1 MGGKPRP
8 ALATMITSSRRP
20 RPLPKLPPL
29 LRLVVAFLVPYT
41 HAGWT
46 FAVLAPRRARK
57 RTALAPEEQRRSHQ
71 EARAPFFLIE
81 LAALA

>member
-1 MGGKPRP
+1 VI
-8 ALATMITSSRRP
+8 ASSRRP

-57 RTALAPEEQRRSHQ
+57 GNGARARKRERRSS
-71 EARAPFFLIE
+71 
-81 LAALA
+81 